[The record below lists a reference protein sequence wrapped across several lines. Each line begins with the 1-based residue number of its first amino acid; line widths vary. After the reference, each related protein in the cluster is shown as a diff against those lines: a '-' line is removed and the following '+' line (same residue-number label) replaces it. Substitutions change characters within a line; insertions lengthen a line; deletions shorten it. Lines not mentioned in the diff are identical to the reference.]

1 MRKDIVQLVN
11 LKSFVRNANL
21 KQENLEIKNKGL
33 EMENKPELKPIETT
47 ITCPKCKTKMD
58 MSDLKRAIKG
68 RIDQELDHILDD
80 I

>member
-1 MRKDIVQLVN
+1 
-11 LKSFVRNANL
+11 
-21 KQENLEIKNKGL
+21 
-33 EMENKPELKPIETT
+33 MENKPELKPIETT